1 MTQTD
6 NPLLSD
12 WTTPFKI
19 PPFGD
24 VGIGHYRPAFDVA
37 LEDHRKEI
45 AAIADN
51 PAEPDFDNTV
61 GALERSGDLI
71 QKVAAVFFNL
81 CGSNTNDAMQEI
93 QRDMAPVLAKH
104 NNEVLFNEALFARIS
119 SLFERRG
126 GLGLDAEEARVL
138 ERYHTM
144 FVRAGALLDGA
155 ERERMGEITERL
167 AVLGTRFGQNILAD
181 EKAYQLVL
189 DSEDD
194 LAGLPDFL
202 VAAAA
207 AAARERGEDGRHVIT
222 LSRSLIEPFLQFS
235 ERRDLREEA
244 FKAWA
249 SRGENGG
256 ETDNREIVAETVAL
270 RAERAKLLGYDNFA
284 AYKVDDEMAKTPE
297 AVRDLLM
304 QVWAP
309 ARERAEEERRKLQE
323 MAQSEGENF
332 EIEAWD
338 WRYYAEKVRKAE
350 HDLDEAEIKPYFQLD
365 NIIEAAFDT
374 AHRLFGLNFEPLDN
388 VPLYHPDVRPFE
400 VTDAQGRHVGIFM
413 GDYFARSSK
422 RSGAWASAFRSQR
435 KLGGERRPII
445 VNVMNFAKGAEGEA
459 NLLTFDDARTLFH
472 EFGHALHGL
481 MSDVTFPKIA
491 GTSVARDFVELPSQL
506 YEHWLEEPQVL
517 GKFAVHYKTG
527 EPIPKDLL
535 DRLIAA
541 RNFNQGFATVEYV
554 ASALVDMELHTLTDA
569 ENLDVTQFEADVLE
583 KIDMPDAITMRH
595 RVPHFAHAFSGD
607 GYSAGYYSYLWS
619 EVMDADAFAA
629 FEEKGDIFD
638 PETAEKLATHIYS
651 AGGRVDEAE
660 AYKAFRGRMPEIDA
674 LLEKRGLKDA
684 A

>member
-1 MTQTD
+1 MTQND
-6 NPLLSD
+6 NPLLSE
-12 WTTPFKI
+12 WTTPFGI
-19 PPFGD
+19 PPFEA
-24 VGIGHYRPAFDVA
+24 IRIEHYRPAFDAA
-37 LEDHRKEI
+37 LDEHSREI
-45 AAIADN
+45 EAIAEN
-51 PAEPDFDNTV
+51 PAPPDFDTTL
-61 GALERSGDLI
+61 GAMEQTGRRLRR
-71 QKVAAVFFNL
+71 VAAVFFNL
-81 CGSNTNDAMQEI
+81 CGSHTNDEMQTI
-93 QRDMAPVLAKH
+93 QREMAPVLAKH
-104 NNEVLFNEALFARIS
+104 NNEVLFNRNLFARVAV
-119 SLFERRG
+119 LYELRAELR
-126 GLGLDAEEARVL
+126 LDAEQARVL

-144 FVRAGALLDGA
+144 FVRAGALLDGQA
-155 ERERMGEITERL
+155 RERMGEITQRL

-181 EKAYQLVL
+181 EKAYELVL
-189 DSEDD
+189 DGEDD

-202 VAAAA
+202 VAASA
-207 AAARERGEDGRHVIT
+207 AAARERGEEGRHVIT

-235 ERRDLREEA
+235 ERRDLREQA
-244 FKAWA
+244 FKAWI

-284 AYKVDDEMAKTPE
+284 AYKVDDEMAKTPD

-304 QVWAP
+304 RVWAP
-309 ARERAEEERRKLQE
+309 ARQRAETERQKLQE
-323 MAQSEGENF
+323 MAQSKGENF
-332 EIEAWD
+332 EIAAWD

-365 NIIEAAFDT
+365 RIIEAAFDT
-374 AHRLFGLNFEPLDN
+374 AHRLFGLNFRPLDD
-388 VPLYHPDVRPFE
+388 VPLYHPEVRPFE
-400 VTDAQGRHVGIFM
+400 VTDAQGRHVGIFL

-435 KLGGERRPII
+435 KLGGEVRPII

-481 MSDVTFPKIA
+481 MSDVTYPKIA

-506 YEHWLEEPQVL
+506 YEHWLEERQVL
-517 GKFAVHYKTG
+517 GKYAVHYKTG
-527 EPIPKDLL
+527 EPIPEALL

-554 ASALVDMELHTLTDA
+554 ASALVDLEMHLLTNA
-569 ENLDVTQFEADVLE
+569 EGLDVTAFEADVLDR
-583 KIDMPDAITMRH
+583 IAMPEAITMRH

-629 FEEKGDIFD
+629 FEETGDIFD
-638 PETAEKLATHIYS
+638 PETAKKLATHIYS
-651 AGGRVDEAE
+651 AGGRIDEAE
-660 AYKAFRGRMPEIDA
+660 AYAAFRGRKPEIDA
-674 LLEKRGLKDA
+674 LLEKRGLKEVV
-684 A
+684 